1 MACYAYDGM
10 NIGYG
15 GGQNCPINPT
25 FVFSKRKRK
34 LLLSQIEDTNHQTS
48 GIKINWGQLR
58 QKKPLLIAGPC
69 SAESREQVL
78 QSAQLLRA
86 TQRVDIL
93 RAGIWKPRTRPGNF
107 EGMGEAALP
116 WMQEAQALTGLPFS
130 VEVASARQVEL
141 ALKYDCSVLWIGARS
156 TANPFSVQ
164 EIADALKGVV
174 VPVLIKN
181 PVSPDIELWVGAL
194 ERVEK
199 AGIKDIGLIHR
210 GFSFYGRS
218 EYRNVPTWKLALEM
232 KRRYP
237 ESPFLVDPSH
247 ICGKR
252 HLLKEVV
259 QSAIDLDYD
268 GIMIESH
275 PHPDEALSDA
285 AQQITP
291 ADLVILLNDIIW
303 RKETDSSE
311 EIQQKLARYR
321 RIIDHVDDDILNLL
335 SRRMQIAEEIGLFKK
350 KYNLTI
356 LQTARWNETLD
367 RLIAMTEK
375 LNLSPGFIKQYYDA
389 IHMESIA
396 HQDKVMNEQLKKS

>member
-1 MACYAYDGM
+1 LTNKSDLCL
-10 NIGYG
+10 
-15 GGQNCPINPT
+15 
-25 FVFSKRKRK
+25 FKKKRKF
-34 LLLSQIEDTNHQTS
+34 LLHQIDNTNQPAAD
-48 GIKINWGQLR
+48 KAVPLR
-58 QKKPLLIAGPC
+58 QLLHKKPLLIAGPC

-78 QSAQLLRA
+78 LAAQLLRD
-86 TQRVDIL
+86 THKVDIL

-116 WMQEAQALTGLPFS
+116 WIQEAQALTGLP
-130 VEVASARQVEL
+130 VAIEVASAKQVEL

-164 EIADALKGVV
+164 EIADALKGVD
-174 VPVLIKN
+174 VPVFIKN
-181 PVSPDIELWVGAL
+181 PVSPDIDLWVGAL

-199 AGIKDIGLIHR
+199 AGVKNIGLIHR

-218 EYRNVPTWKLALEM
+218 EYRNAPTWKLALEM

-237 ESPFLVDPSH
+237 QLAFLVDPSH

-252 HLLKEVV
+252 ELLKEVM

-285 AQQITP
+285 AQQVTP
-291 ADLVILLNDIIW
+291 ARLVALLDDIIW

-311 EIQQKLARYR
+311 EIQEKLARYR

-335 SRRMQIAEEIGLFKK
+335 SRRMQIAAEIGLFKK
-350 KYNLTI
+350 KHNLTI

-367 RLIAMTEK
+367 RLTALTEK
-375 LNLSPGFIKQYYDA
+375 LNLSPEFIKQYYDA

-396 HQDKVMNEQLKKS
+396 HQDKVMNETPKKS

>member
-1 MACYAYDGM
+1 ML
-10 NIGYG
+10 
-15 GGQNCPINPT
+15 
-25 FVFSKRKRK
+25 R
-34 LLLSQIEDTNHQTS
+34 QIEDTNHQTAEA
-48 GIKINWGQLR
+48 KIGWTQLR
-58 QKKPLLIAGPC
+58 HKKPLLIAGPC

-78 QSAQLLRA
+78 QSAQLLQA
-86 TQRVDIL
+86 TQKVDIM

-116 WMQEAQALTGLPFS
+116 WMQEALALTGLPFAT
-130 VEVASARQVEL
+130 EVASARQVEL

-164 EIADALKGVV
+164 EIADALKGVT

-181 PVSPDIELWVGAL
+181 PVSPDIDLWVGAL

-199 AGIKDIGLIHR
+199 SGIKDIGLIHR

-218 EYRNVPTWKLALEM
+218 EYRNAPTWKLALEM

-237 ESPFLVDPSH
+237 EWPFMVDPSH

-291 ADLVILLNDIIW
+291 ADLVALLNEIVW

-335 SRRMQIAEEIGLFKK
+335 SRRMQIAAEIGMFKK
-350 KYNLTI
+350 KHNLTI

-375 LNLSPGFIKQYYDA
+375 LNLSPEFIKQYYDA

-396 HQDKVMNEQLKKS
+396 HQDKIMNEQPKKN

>member
-1 MACYAYDGM
+1 M
-10 NIGYG
+10 
-15 GGQNCPINPT
+15 
-25 FVFSKRKRK
+25 
-34 LLLSQIEDTNHQTS
+34 LHQIEDTNHQVA
-48 GIKINWGQLR
+48 GAKISWAKLIH
-58 QKKPLLIAGPC
+58 KKPLLIAGPC

-78 QSAQLLRA
+78 LSAQLLRD
-86 TQRVDIL
+86 TQKVDIM

-116 WMQEAQALTGLPFS
+116 WLQEAKAHTGLPFAI
-130 VEVASARQVEL
+130 EVASTKQVEL

-164 EIADALKGVV
+164 EIADALKGVD

-199 AGIKDIGLIHR
+199 AGIKDLGLVHR

-237 ESPFLVDPSH
+237 QLPFLVDPSH

-275 PHPDEALSDA
+275 PNPDEALSDA

-291 ADLVILLNDIIW
+291 TALVTLLNDIIW
-303 RKETDSSE
+303 RKETDSSD
-311 EIQQKLARYR
+311 EIQEKLARYR

-335 SRRMQIAEEIGLFKK
+335 SRRMQIASEIGLFKK
-350 KYNLTI
+350 EHNLTI

-367 RLIAMTEK
+367 RLTAMTEK
-375 LNLSPGFIKQYYDA
+375 LNLSPEFIKQYYDA

-396 HQDKVMNEQLKKS
+396 QQDKVMNEPPKKS